1 MTAPDSSES
10 SLDEELTRLETIVRQ
25 LEATDL
31 QLDDALRL
39 FEDGVA
45 RLRAARE
52 RLASA
57 EVRIQQVL
65 QNASGDL
72 EMTDLDL

>member
-1 MTAPDSSES
+1 MTAPDSSDS

-72 EMTDLDL
+72 DVTDLDL